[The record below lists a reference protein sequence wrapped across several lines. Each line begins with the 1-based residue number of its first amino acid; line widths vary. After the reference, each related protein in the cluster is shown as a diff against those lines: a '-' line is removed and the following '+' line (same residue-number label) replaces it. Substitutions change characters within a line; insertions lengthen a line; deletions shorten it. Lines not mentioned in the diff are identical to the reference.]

1 MRLHWSCGG
10 FVLFSVVR
18 RVALVSVCALIVGGF
33 VCRVGGCDLRL
44 LVLFVRVARAV
55 LDVALRDSP
64 SFWSRAAVSY
74 YPPSIRRLALF
85 SGDSKVAN
93 SRRKPSVFK
102 WRKPPEPTGRGKR
115 PVPFWKGQTRAPFN
129 VSGNPHKRVRNSQRA
144 TIRLRRKG
152 VIQAH
157 RSIYKLYGP

>member
-1 MRLHWSCGG
+1 MFRACGGFVCPFRRFAFGGGPLRLHWSCGG

-74 YPPSIRRLALF
+74 YPPLF
-85 SGDSKVAN
+85 GA
-93 SRRKPSVFK
+93 SRCSAETAK
-102 WRKPPEPTGRGKR
+102 WRILVVSHLCLNGANPPSLLAAESGRCRFGRGRLER
-115 PVPFWKGQTRAPFN
+115 PLTYRGIPIKGYVIP
-129 VSGNPHKRVRNSQRA
+129 SGRQ
-144 TIRLRRKG
+144 
-152 VIQAH
+152 
-157 RSIYKLYGP
+157 